1 MVGMIRKVLA
11 GFVGAVVLALSGCA
25 DPTAEEQEALAQW
38 AATDPVFEGLTFSS
52 VIGGGIP
59 TGTVQVSGS
68 VNVDDAAEFVA
79 ALVTLHDKGEELNQ
93 KMTSH
98 VQAELGSTAFKWQGP
113 FPTADFGAETAEQLA
128 LFAAPEVAEVSIS
141 ASSSDRGLDVMVWR
155 ETSISDSAAR
165 EFRDHVFGHLD
176 MHERDTF
183 TLRGFPLHKRARL
196 DGIADWDDLA
206 PNLQLRPQGAR
217 LSALVEQAERVDAA
231 TSLYLYNAGNIGP
244 LSVWYFY
251 ADGEYDPAEL
261 DPVKEILSQSVDG
274 KAANL
279 IVEGPD
285 GEIEQT
291 TAGD

>member
-1 MVGMIRKVLA
+1 MMRKVIA
-11 GFVGAVVLALSGCA
+11 GVVSAVVLALSGCV

-52 VIGGGIP
+52 VIAGGIP
-59 TGTVQVSGS
+59 SSTIAVSGS
-68 VNVDDAAEFVA
+68 VNVDDAPEFVA
-79 ALVTLHDKGEELNQ
+79 ALVTLHEKGEELNQ
-93 KMTSH
+93 EMTSH
-98 VQAELGSTAFKWQGP
+98 VHADLDGTAFKWQGP
-113 FPTADFGAETAEQLA
+113 FPTAEFGAKSGEQLA
-128 LFAAPEVAEVSIS
+128 PFAAPEVAEVSIS

-183 TLRGFPLHKRARL
+183 TLRGFPLHKPARL

-291 TAGD
+291 TVGD